1 MSQNILCCGRK
12 LSIEFAIR
20 ANGSMPAKDFFDTD
34 LTESERLKFRPPVM
48 RLADDGLVANEERFK
63 KVEGTKDLWE
73 FKLHQ
78 VRILGFYMPGARFVL
93 AHGLR
98 KKKDRLSKSDIE
110 VAETIR
116 REHIARQSK
125 G

>member
-1 MSQNILCCGRK
+1 MSQNVICCGRK

-34 LTESERLKFRPPVM
+34 LTETERQKFKPPMM
-48 RLADDGLVANEERFK
+48 RLADDGRVANEERFK
-63 KVEGTKDLWE
+63 KVEGTKGLWE

-78 VRILGFYMPGARFVL
+78 IRILGFYSTRGSFVL
-93 AHGLR
+93 THGLR

-116 REHIARQSK
+116 KEHIARQST